1 MGHHSN
7 HSGGSGRI
15 SSQIPPVVTLF
26 AFLIAIF
33 ALSFTLTGLV
43 TRYAR
48 KRGMIDL
55 PGDRHSHTQPT
66 PRGGGAGLVLA
77 ISIAGLPLG
86 QQWSVL
92 PFWLYCALP
101 GFVVLSLLGWRDDKK
116 PLSARLRFFVQVLV
130 SCYLIVSLHRIDGSF
145 GLMTAVV
152 AFLFLLWMT
161 NLYNFM
167 DGSNGMAGCQGVF
180 AGIVL
185 AWLFNRGGDLPA
197 AALSLALAAA
207 CLGFLPW
214 NLGRAKV
221 FMGDVASGSL
231 GFAIAALLIYGVQ
244 NKGLSLPVAWL
255 VMLLFLCDSTLTLL
269 ARVMR
274 GEQWYNPH
282 KQHLYQ
288 QLIVRG
294 WSHARVLTMYQ
305 LVNLV
310 LVVPAI
316 AVAVNRPAVAVV
328 VTIFTTVAI
337 GVAWLVVRRNIGVRA

>member
-1 MGHHSN
+1 M
-7 HSGGSGRI
+7 
-15 SSQIPPVVTLF
+15 VTLIALLTATF
-26 AFLIAIF
+26 AVSL
-33 ALSFTLTGLV
+33 TLTGLV

-48 KRGMIDL
+48 KHGMIDL
-55 PGDRHSHTQPT
+55 PGDRHSHIEPT
-66 PRGGGAGLVLA
+66 PRGGGAGLVVALTL
-77 ISIAGLPLG
+77 AGLPWG

-101 GFVVLSLLGWRDDKK
+101 GFVVLGLLGWWDDKK
-116 PLSARLRFFVQVLV
+116 PLSARLRFFIQLLV
-130 SCYLIVSLHRIDGSF
+130 SCYLILSFHHMDGNL
-145 GLMTAVV
+145 GPIAAIV
-152 AFLFLLWMT
+152 AFLFLLWMI

-167 DGSNGMAGCQGVF
+167 DGSNGMAGFQGVF
-180 AGIVL
+180 AGLTL
-185 AWLFNRGGDLPA
+185 AWLFGRGGDYA
-197 AALSLALAAA
+197 AAVLSLAMASA
-207 CLGFLPW
+207 CMGFLPW

-244 NKGLSLPVAWL
+244 NKGISLPVAWL
-255 VMLLFLCDSTLTLL
+255 VMLVFLCDSTLTLL
-269 ARVMR
+269 ARVLR

-294 WSHARVLTMYQ
+294 WSHASVLSAYQ
-305 LVNLV
+305 SVNLV

-328 VTIFTTVAI
+328 VAIFATLVI
-337 GVAWLVVRRNIGVRA
+337 VVAWLVVRRNTGVRA